1 MKLGFVLAAA
11 VTLGAAGN
19 VWAADVAKGE
29 KLFEKCVAC
38 HTVNAGGK
46 NKVGPNLF
54 GIVGR
59 KMGTSEGYKY
69 SASYV
74 SAGAS
79 GISWTEDTIFE
90 YLADPKAYMRK
101 AANDPKARS
110 KMVFK
115 LKKEEDRKDVISF
128 LATQK

>member
-1 MKLGFVLAAA
+1 MKFGFVIAAA
-11 VTLGAAGN
+11 LTLGATGN

-29 KLFEKCVAC
+29 KLFKKCVAC
-38 HTVNAGGK
+38 HTVKGGGK

-59 KMGTSEGYKY
+59 KMGTGKGYRY
-69 SASYV
+69 SKSYV
-74 SAGAS
+74 GAGENGAV
-79 GISWTEDTIFE
+79 WTEDAIFA

-101 AANDPKARS
+101 AANNPKARS

-115 LKKEEDRKDVISF
+115 LKKEADRKDVISF